1 MPLNAIQIKNLRKA
15 YSSLTVLDLPALE
28 FRAGQLTCVLG
39 ATGCGKT
46 TLLNILAGTDQTF
59 SGEVIRSGLP
69 KPRVS
74 YQFQKDLLLPWKTVR
89 DNLLLGFHINN
100 EPMPDNLVDSWLET
114 FDLEKMG
121 ESYPAALS
129 VGTRQ
134 RVSLG
139 RALAWNGD
147 LKLLDEPLS
156 AQDFTRRLRL
166 EALLRVE
173 LRKPG
178 TLAIVVTH
186 NLEEAVIL
194 ADRIIVLGGQ
204 PARVLDD
211 FEVIGL
217 PENNRP
223 VEGRCSPEFAR
234 YIARAARALSG
245 ITTTT

>member
-1 MPLNAIQIKNLRKA
+1 MPLNAIHIKNLRKA
-15 YSSLTVLDLPALE
+15 YPSHTVLDIPALE

-46 TLLNILAGTDQTF
+46 TLLNILAGTDQAF
-59 SGEVIRSGLP
+59 SGEVICAGLP

-89 DNLLLGFHINN
+89 DNLLLGFHISDESMQNN
-100 EPMPDNLVDSWLET
+100 LADGWLKT
-114 FDLEKMG
+114 LDLEKVAR
-121 ESYPAALS
+121 SYPAALS

-134 RVSLG
+134 RISLG
-139 RALAWNGD
+139 RALVWNGD

-156 AQDFTRRLRL
+156 AQDFTRRLSL
-166 EALLRVE
+166 EALLRLE
-173 LRKPG
+173 LRKPE

-194 ADRIIVLGGQ
+194 ADRIIILGGQ

-211 FEVIGL
+211 FEVVGL
-217 PENNRP
+217 PEKNRP
-223 VEGRCSPEFAR
+223 VEGRRSPEFAQ

-245 ITTTT
+245 ITTTA